1 MFLYVVR
8 SGFVQMN
15 FSGTKPV
22 EFRMN
27 FLQTGRIKCGEQV
40 IGLGNYLQT
49 EGKECRNSKT
59 K

>member
-49 EGKECRNSKT
+49 EG
-59 K
+59 